1 MMGIFADAMGA
12 ILSGG
17 ATGIFGAGLQF
28 VGNYFKD
35 KQDKKH
41 QVEMRKIDMDS
52 MKLEAELKLSVAQQ
66 EAEASMALAEQHAF
80 EKSFDNDRATYT
92 PANVDPRA
100 TWFLVSIDFIRGLVR
115 PLITLWFVYLLAD
128 LQAQVFKLTGGLQ
141 TLPAT
146 ALEELFNNIILTI
159 LYIATTVILWWF
171 GSRPQ
176 KTKAK

>member
-1 MMGIFADAMGA
+1 MSIFADAIGA
-12 ILSGG
+12 ILTGG
-17 ATGIFGAGLQF
+17 ATGIAGAGLQF
-28 VGNYFKD
+28 LGNYFKD

-41 QVEMRKIDMDS
+41 QLEMRKLEMDS
-52 MKLEAELKLSVAQQ
+52 MKLEADLALSKSQQ
-66 EAEASMALAEQHAF
+66 EAEATMALAEQHAF

-92 PANVDPRA
+92 PANGVDPRA
-100 TWFLVSIDFIRGLVR
+100 TWFLVCIDFIRGLVR

-128 LQAQVFKLTGGLQ
+128 LQAQVFRLTGGLE

-146 ALEELFNNIILTI
+146 ALEQLFNNIILTI

-176 KTKAK
+176 KTKVK

>member
-1 MMGIFADAMGA
+1 MGVFADVAGA
-12 ILSGG
+12 ILTGG
-17 ATGIFGAGLQF
+17 ATGILGAGLQF

-41 QVEMRKIDMDS
+41 QLEMKRLEMDS
-52 MKLEAELKLSVAQQ
+52 MKLEADLALSRAQQ
-66 EAEASMALAEQHAF
+66 EAEATMALAEQHAF

-100 TWFLVSIDFIRGLVR
+100 TWFLVCIDFIRGLVR
-115 PLITLWFVYLLAD
+115 PLITLWFVYLLA
-128 LQAQVFKLTGGLQ
+128 KLNEQLTAVTGGVS
-141 TLPAT
+141 TLPASVIEDL
-146 ALEELFNNIILTI
+146 AKNVILTT